1 MERPVE
7 PGPPAA
13 ALWAVNFFIKGAGS
27 EYLLGDLEEEF
38 RRRAGREGSAASRR
52 WYTRQV
58 LASVAAWWSP
68 FNQMARWRLR
78 KRRGSGEASAAR
90 KIETGWATFLR
101 PALGAVVLFAVAL
114 GVGVGGAIL
123 SRGDGSRPLVT
134 QSKQVDRLVF
144 VHAID
149 RHGERYQQFTFPE
162 VEALRAQATA
172 LADLAGYSLAQRTV
186 AGEGIDPFQTRVAR
200 VSEGFFAAVDVPVHL
215 GRGLAAEELAEGADV
230 VLLSYRLWSSA
241 FDRDTSVIGSTI
253 EIRGVSLEV
262 VGVLPERFAFPSEA
276 EIWRPA
282 SRWLRQDN
290 DREVSVLARL
300 SPEVTVG
307 EASAQVADLIGRM
320 RIARYSPA
328 GVHSAWVEVVAPRS
342 RVAI

>member
-1 MERPVE
+1 MDRPVE
-7 PGPPAA
+7 AGPPAA
-13 ALWAVNFFIKGAGS
+13 ALWAVNFFIRGAGS

-90 KIETGWATFLR
+90 RTEGWVTLLR
-101 PALGAVVLFAVAL
+101 PALGAVVVVAVAL

-186 AGEGIDPFQTRVAR
+186 TGEGIDAFQIRVAR

-215 GRGLAAEELAEGADV
+215 GRGFAAEEHAEGADV

-241 FDRDTSVIGSTI
+241 FDHDTSVIGSTI
-253 EIRGVSLEV
+253 EIQGVSLEV